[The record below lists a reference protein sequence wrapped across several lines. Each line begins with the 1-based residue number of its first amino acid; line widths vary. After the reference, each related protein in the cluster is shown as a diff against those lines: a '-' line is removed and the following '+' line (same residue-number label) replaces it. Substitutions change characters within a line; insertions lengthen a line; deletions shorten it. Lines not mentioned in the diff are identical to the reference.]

1 LHITSLWLR
10 GVSLPTEAV
19 SPLPARADVVVI
31 GGGYTGISAARA
43 LARAGA
49 TVVVLERESP
59 GWGASGRNGGFV
71 LPGFKRELS
80 AIAGKWGREAARRL
94 FAESLESI
102 THLESLIRV
111 EGIACE
117 FRRVGHV
124 ALAENPR
131 DFAALAKERD
141 FFQSVAGHETR
152 LLDRADTTREIGS
165 ARYIGGLL
173 DESAGSVHPA
183 RLLRGLAAASV
194 RAGATIFSFTQV
206 LKIEGS
212 AGGFA
217 VSTSRGT
224 VRADQVVVATNG
236 YTDAAC
242 ADLRRRVIPIGSHI
256 IATAPLDPLT
266 SGRLIPRARVLSD
279 SRRLLH
285 YFRLSGDGR
294 LVFGGRA
301 AFRPARQGA
310 DPGAAA
316 ILRRDMITV
325 FPEMASI
332 PVEYAWSGNVAFT
345 RDRMPHVGRFNGC
358 FTVGGYCGHG
368 VAMAIYLGTR
378 VGQHLADRSE
388 LPFLASLKF
397 PVVPLY
403 NGSPWFLP
411 LVGAWYQMLDWTR
424 SRR

>member
-1 LHITSLWLR
+1 M
-10 GVSLPTEAV
+10 AV
-19 SPLPARADVVVI
+19 V
-31 GGGYTGISAARA
+31 GGGYTGLSVARA
-43 LARAGA
+43 LAKAGA
-49 TVVVLERESP
+49 TVAVLERESA
-59 GWGASGRNGGFV
+59 GWGASSRNGGFV

-80 AIAGKWGREAARRL
+80 AIAGKWGREAAQRL

-102 THLESLIRV
+102 THLESLIEA
-111 EGIACE
+111 EGIDCE
-117 FRRVGHV
+117 FRRAGHV
-124 ALAENPR
+124 TLAENPGE
-131 DFAALAKERD
+131 FAALARERD
-141 FFQSVAGHETR
+141 LLHSVACHETR
-152 LLDRADTTREIGS
+152 LLDRADITGEIGS

-173 DESAGSVHPA
+173 DESAGSLQPA
-183 RLLRGLAAASV
+183 RLLHGLAAAAI
-194 RAGATIFSFTQV
+194 RAGASLFSHTQV
-206 LKIEGS
+206 LKIES
-212 AGGFA
+212 RAGGFS

-224 VRADQVVVATNG
+224 VRSGNIVVATNG

-242 ADLRRRVIPIGSHI
+242 PSLRRRVIPIGSHI
-256 IATAPLDPLT
+256 IATAPLDPAA
-266 SGRLIPRARVLSD
+266 SRRIIPHARVLSD
-279 SRRLLH
+279 SRHLLH

-301 AFRPARQGA
+301 AFRPDRRGA
-310 DPGAAA
+310 DPRAAT
-316 ILRRDMITV
+316 ILLRDMLTV

-332 PVEYAWSGNVAFT
+332 PLEYAWSGNVAFT
-345 RDRMPHVGRFNGC
+345 RDQMPHVGSFNGG

-403 NGSPWFLP
+403 NGRPWFLP